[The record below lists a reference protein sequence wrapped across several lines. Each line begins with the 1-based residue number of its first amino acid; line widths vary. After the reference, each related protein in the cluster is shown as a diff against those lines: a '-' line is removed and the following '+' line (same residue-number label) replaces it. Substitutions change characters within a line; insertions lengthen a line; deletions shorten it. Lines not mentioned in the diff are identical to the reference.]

1 MVQVINAL
9 GYSMVFS
16 IFVLIAY
23 AIIYFLLFLC
33 GKILK
38 KQLLNNTLLR
48 ILYILTS
55 LPFLFCGLYIISLV
69 FVLEYTPV
77 AKMLIVI
84 FGLFLIIYSIRRIIV
99 KIKDIEYFGGIW
111 WLSYIL
117 NMQLWI
123 LEKVLI

>member
-33 GKILK
+33 GKIVK

-69 FVLEYTPV
+69 FALEYTPI
-77 AKMLIVI
+77 AKVLIVI
-84 FGLFLIIYSIRRIIV
+84 FGLFLIIYSIRRVIV
-99 KIKDIEYFGGIW
+99 KIKDIEYFGG
-111 WLSYIL
+111 
-117 NMQLWI
+117 
-123 LEKVLI
+123 V

>member
-9 GYSMVFS
+9 GYSMLFS
-16 IFVLIAY
+16 IFVLFVY

-55 LPFLFCGLYIISLV
+55 LPFLFCGLYIISLI
-69 FVLEYTPV
+69 FVIKYTV
-77 AKMLIVI
+77 LTKILIVI
-84 FGLFLIIYSIRRIIV
+84 FGLFLIIYSIRIIIV
-99 KIKDIEYFGGIW
+99 KIKDIEYFGGI
-111 WLSYIL
+111 
-117 NMQLWI
+117 
-123 LEKVLI
+123 